1 MCLCPKVVATVS
13 SGVENLVYISASTPA
28 DVVSYLV
35 DLPNGFVTY
44 GSTTSCIERYQKI
57 DKIAKAWQEDCVKS
71 KRRARANKKEVEDDA
86 TTASE
91 SSAEDAE
98 KEKPLKIT
106 YKQYEKDYKDF
117 LARCFPNAFPS
128 FRAYRIESVAW
139 RGFNKA
145 GMFVKSIA
153 G

>member
-1 MCLCPKVVATVS
+1 MS
-13 SGVENLVYISASTPA
+13 SGVENLVYISPATPA
-28 DVVSYLV
+28 DVVTYLV
-35 DLPNGFVTY
+35 DLPIGFVTY

-57 DKIAKAWQEDCVKS
+57 DKIARAWQEDCVKS
-71 KRRARANKKEVEDDA
+71 KSRARANKKDVGDDA

-91 SSAEDAE
+91 SSAEDSE
-98 KEKPLKIT
+98 KENSLKIT

-117 LARCFPNAFPS
+117 LSRCFPNAFPS
-128 FRAYRIESVAW
+128 FRAYRIASVAW

-145 GMFVKSIA
+145 GMFVKSVLGWVHIA